1 MDLTNQ
7 PITLPLDA
15 GINRCLA
22 HGANRLDWC
31 EKRATCACHE
41 TIKHDAGIN
50 APAAYRKCSTDAYAC
65 YLPLHG
71 FAESAL
77 EA

>member
-1 MDLTNQ
+1 MDLTHK

-15 GINRCLA
+15 SINRCLA
-22 HGANRLDWC
+22 HGSNRLDWC

-41 TIKHDAGIN
+41 TIKHDAGIH
-50 APAAYRKCSTDAYAC
+50 APAAYRKCSTEAYAC

-71 FAESAL
+71 FVESDL